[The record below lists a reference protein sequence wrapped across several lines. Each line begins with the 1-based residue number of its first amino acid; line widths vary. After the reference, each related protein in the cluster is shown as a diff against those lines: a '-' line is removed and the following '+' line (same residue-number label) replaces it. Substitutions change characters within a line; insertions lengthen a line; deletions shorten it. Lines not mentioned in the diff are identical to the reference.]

1 MVEMLC
7 HPEFPKCS
15 ATRESCKCHTNND
28 VISKPAR
35 ILLCEK
41 LFQFLC
47 SFTFPFVQK
56 RENLVNEHF
65 RPRKKVS
72 LCHNGMRQS
81 SQSPALQIVT
91 GMGGEIERKVVEKW
105 FHGAKAASKLLIAFF
120 KCN

>member
-1 MVEMLC
+1 MHAKECAGMVEMLC
-7 HPEFPKCS
+7 HPQIPKMFS
-15 ATRESCKCHTNND
+15 TRVSCECHTMND
-28 VISKPAR
+28 VISKQAP

-65 RPRKKVS
+65 RPRKKVR

-81 SQSPALQIVT
+81 SQSPASQGWAV
-91 GMGGEIERKVVEKW
+91 K
-105 FHGAKAASKLLIAFF
+105 
-120 KCN
+120 